1 MRINGIGTTEVRE
14 QIKEISEM
22 MGEPFERTR
31 DLVQELMDE
40 GIIMIRREDTE
51 TRIKLT
57 PHARKAVKRYME
69 RYAD

>member
-1 MRINGIGTTEVRE
+1 MRINGIGTTEARQ
-14 QIKEISEM
+14 QIRHISEM

-57 PHARKAVKRYME
+57 PHARKAVKKYME
-69 RYAD
+69 RHAD